1 MIRMGAREQHC
12 SRPLI
17 GWGFAALCLFA
28 TNALASSPSAPA
40 DSLTVRGCAVLVAS
54 GSLESQAARW
64 SAFAS
69 ARDAAAMSR
78 NAAPRFSVQSALM
91 LAPSGFYDPATTD
104 LGHYDLRLVM
114 ERVLLDGGQLR
125 RERERSSAA
134 AASGAADLT
143 SSTIST
149 ALEAAR
155 MASSVLLARK
165 YLARRRDDES
175 WTAQVLDAVRSGARV
190 GVRSPSDVVR
200 LQLDLRTSS
209 MQRADLESEL
219 STLGRALGALLA
231 PTSVGASFLAVR
243 DTTWTE
249 GFPSAADSEA
259 AISHSLSSGEVR
271 RAEAAAEITRVD
283 LASARATGAARLG
296 LAIDAGVQGTNLTR
310 LVPPEIAAANAG
322 AGFGDRL
329 RRDLGASVRL
339 DLQMP
344 LHTPGGAATVSA
356 READLRAA
364 SLRVQQA
371 RTAARIASLDLLAR
385 WNDHARRLAAA
396 DAAASLAD
404 SNLLRMRSLYLAGS
418 TTLLDLFD
426 ARRARQDMADL
437 HDALR
442 SEMHLIVVES
452 EVMRGSP

>member
-1 MIRMGAREQHC
+1 MGAREQHC
-12 SRPLI
+12 GGPLI

-28 TNALASSPSAPA
+28 TNALASSPSAPT
-40 DSLTVRGCAVLVAS
+40 DSLTVRGCAVMAAS
-54 GSLESQAARW
+54 GSLETQAARW
-64 SAFAS
+64 SALALV
-69 ARDAAAMSR
+69 RDAAAASR
-78 NAAPRFSVQSALM
+78 NAAPRFSAQSGVM

-125 RERERSSAA
+125 RDRERIAAA

-155 MASSVLLARK
+155 LASALLLAREH
-165 YLARRRDDES
+165 LARRRDDES
-175 WTAQVLDAVRSGARV
+175 WTARVLDAVRSGARV

-200 LQLDLRTSS
+200 LELDLRTSS
-209 MQRADLESEL
+209 MARADLESERA
-219 STLGRALGALLA
+219 TLGRALGALLLPDA
-231 PTSVGASFLAVR
+231 VGASFLAVR
-243 DTTWTE
+243 DTTWTDTV
-249 GFPSAADSEA
+249 PSAADSEA
-259 AISHSLSSGEVR
+259 AIFRTQSNGEVR

-283 LASARATGAARLG
+283 LASARATGAAHLG
-296 LAIDAGVQGTNLTR
+296 LALDAGVQGTNLTR

-356 READLRAA
+356 READMRAA

-371 RTAARIASLDLLAR
+371 RIAARLASLDLLAR
-385 WNDHARRLAAA
+385 WNDHARRLADA
-396 DAAASLAD
+396 DVAASLAD

-452 EVMRGSP
+452 EIMRGLP